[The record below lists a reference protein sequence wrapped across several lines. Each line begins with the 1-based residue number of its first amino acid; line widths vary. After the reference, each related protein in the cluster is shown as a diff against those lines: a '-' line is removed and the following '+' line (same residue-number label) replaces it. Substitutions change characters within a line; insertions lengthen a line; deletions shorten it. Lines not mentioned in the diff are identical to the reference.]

1 MEQEKNQ
8 YQRQDIRLSLAK
20 AGSERQIK
28 GQPFGCPFYNY
39 LGLN

>member
-28 GQPFGCPFYNY
+28 RAAFWLPF
-39 LGLN
+39 L